1 MLDRGD
7 TGAGP
12 DWDALLAAAD
22 AGRGAAIAAGD
33 TDALRTWVDPAGP
46 AWPADS
52 ALAGRV
58 SALHA
63 RVEGGSLV
71 VLEVRPQAVAE
82 TRAVLLVRDRRS
94 AYSVLTPDGTTTVG
108 RTGAAVVEGHDGARP
123 GHARRHLAAVRRR
136 TGGRTGTVRIGGRA
150 YGVSPCGGAGPR

>member
-94 AYSVLTPDGTTTVG
+94 AYSVVTPDGTTTV
-108 RTGAAVVEGHDGARP
+108 AARAPRWWRVTMVLAP
-123 GHARRHLAAVRRR
+123 GTRGGTWRLSDVAPVAAP
-136 TGGRTGTVRIGGRA
+136 A
-150 YGVSPCGGAGPR
+150 P